1 MGTRSFAQT
10 APTGATMALDAFIFG
25 FAGHSLVTPHTAL
38 KQLWWT
44 DDKINRKVTRRF
56 VVSQLRGEERG
67 YLDKPLAF
75 GQGLTDDT
83 YMEWILERA
92 KRLFLILS
100 EVGVPDRIL
109 GVVDD
114 SWQDEDLPIARHDVD
129 KLELSADNDQYINQR
144 FYELQFVYLLRPLQ
158 RGDHLDY
165 GLNEHIPMEWTFKL
179 PPAACLQHWD
189 RVHLPL
195 LPDEVL
201 VRRKFDISSDHDDCQ
216 RRLEFLKDVERA
228 NVYKHEHIAPVWASY
243 TSEDSGYILSDFVAE
258 HTLRTFMDHRTPTQW
273 LRLEVSDRYVLLLEW
288 MHCLA
293 DAVASLHHRRT
304 HHGAIRPSNIL
315 IDKSNRIAFAD
326 VGHLRTFQTNKK
338 PNKNERA
345 EYSAPE
351 ALQERAPKVKVVVSS
366 CGLDGKWFPLTPP
379 RSPES
384 SFSGTSPLSP
394 TFSDISQT
402 SSPLSFTNFSRRTA
416 SLPAVS
422 APSLDLSP
430 ISALPS
436 PPMTPTA
443 FMAPPHPFPSFDNPF
458 SKFSPRSLRDLPHST
473 PQTADIFSLGCIY
486 LDILTFML
494 KGKLTEYLRFR
505 AASRPRHSPP
515 SSPSSSHAPVQEN
528 FFFTDATR
536 VDVWMDSLRAESF
549 KHDEMLFRGMFE
561 LLKLVRR
568 MLSQNPEARP
578 SALEVRDGIQGIL
591 LGECGVRDLCCLD
604 RRWESEYED
613 REGNIALRESIC
625 VAKGEMR
632 GHWGG
637 VVGVDGDGGVGG
649 SGTRIV
655 RTKSTPD
662 VASMRSFK
670 SFRTFRMPWKKKSP
684 GLKVG

>member
-1 MGTRSFAQT
+1 
-10 APTGATMALDAFIFG
+10 
-25 FAGHSLVTPHTAL
+25 
-38 KQLWWT
+38 
-44 DDKINRKVTRRF
+44 
-56 VVSQLRGEERG
+56 LRGEERG

-75 GQGLTDDT
+75 GEGLTDDT

-92 KRLFLILS
+92 RRLFLILS

-129 KLELSADNDQYINQR
+129 KLELTLDNDPYINQR

-158 RGDHLDY
+158 RGAHLDY

-179 PPAACLQHWD
+179 PPAACIQHWD

-195 LPDEVL
+195 APDEVL
-201 VRRKFDISSDHDDCQ
+201 VRRKFDISPDHADHE

-228 NVYKHEHIAPVWASY
+228 NMYRHEHIAPVWASY

-273 LRLEVSDRYVLLLEW
+273 LRLSVSDRYILLLEW
-288 MHCLA
+288 MHCLS
-293 DAVASLHHRRT
+293 DAIASLHHRRS

-326 VGHLRTFQTNKK
+326 IGHLRTFQTNKK

-351 ALQERAPKVKVVVSS
+351 ALQERAAKVKVMVAS
-366 CGLDGKWFPLTPP
+366 CDANGKWSNAYPLTPP
-379 RSPES
+379 RSTAS
-384 SFSGTSPLSP
+384 SFSGASPLSP
-394 TFSDISQT
+394 ALSDISRT
-402 SSPLSFTNFSRRTA
+402 TSASSPPVSFRNFSRRTA
-416 SLPAVS
+416 SLPVAS
-422 APSLDLSP
+422 PPSLDLSP
-430 ISALPS
+430 TSALPS

-443 FMAPPHPFPSFDNPF
+443 FMTPPHPFPSFNDPF
-458 SKFSPRSLRDLPHST
+458 SKPSLRSLRDLPHST
-473 PQTADIFSLGCIY
+473 PQSSDIFSLGCVY

-494 KGKLTEYLRFR
+494 KGKLNEYLRFR
-505 AASRPRHSPP
+505 TVSRPRNSPP
-515 SSPSSSHAPVQEN
+515 SSPSSHAPVQEN
-528 FFFTDATR
+528 FFHTDSTR
-536 VDVWMDSLRAESF
+536 VDIWMDSLRAESF
-549 KHDEMLFRGMFE
+549 KHDDMLFRGLPA
-561 LLKLVRR
+561 LLKFVRT

-578 SALEVRDGIQGIL
+578 SAQEVRDGIEAIL
-591 LGECGVRDLCCLD
+591 VGECGVENLCCQG
-604 RRWESEYED
+604 RQWESEAAEKG
-613 REGNIALRESIC
+613 RNKALRESIR

-637 VVGVDGDGGVGG
+637 VVGVDGPVGG
-649 SGTRIV
+649 SRIV

-670 SFRTFRMPWKKKSP
+670 SFRTFRMPWKKRGP
-684 GLKVG
+684 ALKIG